1 LLKRV
6 NFVEAVPRFLLVVIV
21 GLSLVSAAEP
31 PRHPQISKW
40 LVGNNAWINP
50 DDAKWKIAAECPLQ
64 SVRIGGIEY
73 NGYMPKE
80 ADTWIGKI
88 KDMGAQPVVQIPSGW
103 DGAKAAEFV
112 KSHMDIIY
120 YNIGNEPALFG
131 GNVGGI
137 ASYIK
142 RIAPAMKA
150 ANPNIKIFVPDEC
163 DFWDYYKELFKATAE
178 VGPNDVSGKTPDGK
192 SWMVDGIS
200 WHRYA
205 DGDITNDVGQ
215 RIKGAWD
222 LADAVNKAKGRTGDD
237 QISCGIGEFNHNG
250 GGGVITFINGQAF
263 GCIFGL
269 CMKYLYTYATMW
281 SMAESDGQG
290 GGTDFGWIQRGDKPR
305 AMYYHMQMISQ
316 NFSGIYC
323 EGTSTQKDMF
333 TYGCRDSNK
342 LCAMIINK
350 GGSSQKY
357 TLRFNTDPIATNGCK
372 INIDADTGLEYT
384 DEIPGNATQ
393 CIVIKCSGSKKI
405 LYTAA
410 NFSAWAPSTST
421 SITATFCDQIKQ
433 LDTKRVVTVKPDMSI
448 TPQVNGIAI
457 HLPYSQ
463 QYRAKIIALDGKI
476 IREKTGAGKDAFLGT
491 QGLATGVY
499 AISISGDGIRFDR
512 KWYVG
517 PVQ

>member
-1 LLKRV
+1 MLKKTGYSRIIPQV
-6 NFVEAVPRFLLVVIV
+6 LFVVFFGMSFIFAT
-21 GLSLVSAAEP
+21 EP
-31 PRHPQISKW
+31 PRHPKISKW

-50 DDAKWKIAAECPLQ
+50 DDAKWKIAADCPLQ

-80 ADTWIGKI
+80 ADSWIGKI
-88 KDMGAQPVVQIPSGW
+88 KAMGAQPVVQIPSGW
-103 DGAKAAEFV
+103 SGQQAADFV
-112 KSHMDIIY
+112 KSHMDNIY

-137 ASYIK
+137 SSYIK
-142 RIAPAMKA
+142 RIAPAMKE
-150 ANPNIKIFVPDEC
+150 ANPQIKIFVPDEC
-163 DFWDYYKELFKATAE
+163 DFWDYYKELFSATAS
-178 VGPNDVSGKTPDGK
+178 VGGNDVSGKTPDGK
-192 SWMVDGIS
+192 YWMVDGLS

-215 RIKGAWD
+215 RVKAAWE

-237 QISCGIGEFNHNG
+237 QLSCGIGEFNHNG

-263 GCIFGL
+263 GCIYGL

-290 GGTDFGWIQRGDKPR
+290 GGTDFGWIQAGNKPR

-323 EGTSTQKDMF
+323 EGTCDQKSVF

-342 LCAMIINK
+342 VCAMIINK
-350 GGSSQKY
+350 GNSSQSY
-357 TLRFNTDPIATNGCK
+357 TLRFNNDPVSTGGCK
-372 INIDADTGLEYT
+372 INIDADTSLEYK

-410 NFSAWAPSTST
+410 NFSAWAPSTTT
-421 SITATFCDQIKQ
+421 SITAKFCDQAGILNIHQ
-433 LDTKRVVTVKPDMSI
+433 SAAPKPGISI
-448 TPQVNGIAI
+448 TPRMNGIAI
-457 HLPYSQ
+457 HFPSSQ
-463 QYRAKIIALDGKI
+463 QYRAEIISLDGKTL
-476 IREKTGAGKDAFLGT
+476 REETGTSADAFLRT

-499 AISISGDGIRFDR
+499 AVSIIGKGI
-512 KWYVG
+512 KINKTWYVG
-517 PVQ
+517 TMQ